1 MKSIHSLS
9 DTMLKRS
16 INAISDTM
24 LNEQIKKCHR
34 ILKDGADDE
43 ATFKMAEKLLPMLA
57 QERNRR
63 ENIYVKRRM
72 QNLIDSSK

>member
-1 MKSIHSLS
+1 MKNIHAL
-9 DTMLKRS
+9 
-16 INAISDTM
+16 SDTM
-24 LNEQIKKCHR
+24 LNEQIRECHR
-34 ILKDGADDE
+34 ILKDGADE
-43 ATFKMAEKLLPMLA
+43 ATFKMAEKVLPMLS